1 MNTLEQIA
9 DLEKQYL
16 LQTYNRYPIAF
27 SRGKGVFLFDL
38 EGKRYLDFVSGL
50 GVNALGHAHPRI
62 VKAIREQAAMLVHIS
77 NLYYHEY
84 QGPLAEKLCKLSGL
98 NRAFFSNSGT
108 EAIEGSIKLA
118 RLAGHRAGGAAK
130 SRLVALDG
138 SYHGRTFGALSL
150 TGQDKHRKGFEPLL
164 EEVTFVKQNDLASLR
179 AAISDETCAIVL
191 EPVFGEGGIYECSVE
206 FLQECRALADR
217 HRAAL
222 IFDEIQCGL
231 GRTGTMFAFQ
241 SFGVTPDI
249 VAIAKPIAAGLP
261 LGAFIAKE
269 EFASAISPGQH
280 GTTFG
285 GGPLACRVALE
296 FLAIVEEEKL
306 LENVN
311 KVGAYLHQE
320 LNALADRHH
329 AALIFDEIQCG
340 LGRTGTMFAFQSFGV
355 TPDIVAIAKPIAAG
369 LPLGAFLAKEEF
381 ASAISPGQHGTTFGG
396 GPLACRVAL
405 EFLAIVEEEKLLE
418 NVNKVGA
425 YLQQELKALAEKSAA
440 AREVRGRGFIQGIE
454 LEIPARPIVDAGL
467 AEGVLFNSTQDT
479 VVRFLPPFL
488 LEEKHVDKG
497 IRVLK
502 KLLGKKRKKAA

>member
-1 MNTLEQIA
+1 METLTETPPPTLDSIA
-9 DLEKQYL
+9 ALERQYL
-16 LQTYNRYPIAF
+16 LQTYSRYPVVLH
-27 SRGKGVFLFDL
+27 RGKGVFLFDL
-38 EGKRYLDFVSGL
+38 EGKRYLDFVAGI

-62 VKAIREQAAMLVHIS
+62 VKAIRDQAAKLIHVS

-84 QGPLAEKLCKLSGL
+84 QGPLAERLCKLSGL
-98 NRAFFSNSGT
+98 SRAFFSNSGT

-118 RLAGHRAGGAAK
+118 RLAGHRAGGDAK
-130 SRLVALDG
+130 SKLVALEG

-164 EEVTFVKQNDLASLR
+164 EDVSFVKQNDLEGLR
-179 AAISDETCAIVL
+179 AAVNDNTCAIVL
-191 EPVFGEGGIYECSVE
+191 EPIFGEGGIYECSAE

-231 GRTGTMFAFQ
+231 GRTGTLFAFQ
-241 SFGVTPDI
+241 SFGVTPDM

-269 EFASAISPGQH
+269 EFATAISPGQH

-285 GGPLACRVALE
+285 GGPLACRIALE
-296 FLAIVEEEKL
+296 FLSIVEQEKL

-311 KVGAYLHQE
+311 
-320 LNALADRHH
+320 
-329 AALIFDEIQCG
+329 
-340 LGRTGTMFAFQSFGV
+340 S
-355 TPDIVAIAKPIAAG
+355 
-369 LPLGAFLAKEEF
+369 
-381 ASAISPGQHGTTFGG
+381 
-396 GPLACRVAL
+396 
-405 EFLAIVEEEKLLE
+405 
-418 NVNKVGA
+418 VGA
-425 YLQQELKALAEKSAA
+425 YLQDKLKELMAKRSVAVG
-440 AREVRGRGFIQGIE
+440 VRGRGFIQGIQ

-467 AEGVLFNSTQDT
+467 AEGVLFNVTHDT
-479 VVRFLPPFL
+479 VVRFLPPYM

-502 KLLGKKRKKAA
+502 KLLEKKKQAA

>member
-9 DLEKQYL
+9 ELERQYL

-62 VKAIREQAAMLVHIS
+62 VKAIREQAAKLVHIS

-164 EEVTFVKQNDLASLR
+164 EEVTFVKQNDLESLR
-179 AAISDETCAIVL
+179 SAISDETCAIVL

-231 GRTGTMFAFQ
+231 GRTGT
-241 SFGVTPDI
+241 I
-249 VAIAKPIAAGLP
+249 
-261 LGAFIAKE
+261 
-269 EFASAISPGQH
+269 
-280 GTTFG
+280 
-285 GGPLACRVALE
+285 
-296 FLAIVEEEKL
+296 
-306 LENVN
+306 
-311 KVGAYLHQE
+311 
-320 LNALADRHH
+320 
-329 AALIFDEIQCG
+329 
-340 LGRTGTMFAFQSFGV
+340 FAFQSFGV

-440 AREVRGRGFIQGIE
+440 AREVRGRGFIQGIQ

-467 AEGVLFNSTQDT
+467 GEGVLFNSTQDT

>member
-1 MNTLEQIA
+1 MPTLEQIA
-9 DLEKQYL
+9 DLERKYL
-16 LQTYNRYPIAF
+16 LQTYNRYPIVL
-27 SRGKGVFLFDL
+27 SRGKGVFLYDID
-38 EGKRYLDFVSGL
+38 GKKYLDFVAGI

-62 VKAIREQAAMLVHIS
+62 VKAIRDQAAKLIHVS

-84 QGPLAEKLCKLSGL
+84 QGALAEKLCTLSGL
-98 NRAFFSNSGT
+98 DRAFFSNSGT

-118 RLAGHRAGGAAK
+118 RLAGHRVGGDAK
-130 SRLVALDG
+130 CRLVALEG

-164 EEVTFVKQNDLASLR
+164 GDVTFVGRNDLEGLR
-179 AAISDETCAIVL
+179 AAVNDNTCAIVL
-191 EPVFGEGGIYECSVE
+191 EPIFGEGGIYECSVE

-231 GRTGTMFAFQ
+231 GRTGTIFAFQ
-241 SFGVTPDI
+241 TFGVTPDI

-269 EFASAISPGQH
+269 DFASAIAPGQH

-296 FLAIVEEEKL
+296 FLAIVEDEKL

-311 KVGAYLHQE
+311 
-320 LNALADRHH
+320 R
-329 AALIFDEIQCG
+329 I
-340 LGRTGTMFAFQSFGV
+340 
-355 TPDIVAIAKPIAAG
+355 
-369 LPLGAFLAKEEF
+369 
-381 ASAISPGQHGTTFGG
+381 GG
-396 GPLACRVAL
+396 
-405 EFLAIVEEEKLLE
+405 
-418 NVNKVGA
+418 
-425 YLQQELKALAEKSAA
+425 YLQEELKNLIGKRGAA
-440 AREVRGRGFIQGIE
+440 KEVRGRGFIQGIQ
-454 LEIPARPIVDAGL
+454 LDIPARPIVDGAL

-479 VVRFLPPFL
+479 VVRFLPPYM

-497 IRVLK
+497 VRVLK
-502 KLLGKKRKKAA
+502 KLLSKKRVRRRFLEEQFVAKSWNCGAKSRFLHWAVAGAPAPVGMTNHFEADSA

>member
-1 MNTLEQIA
+1 LPNCHIFYQANFLIQSSGPQRHPVKSNLLMNTFEPIAELER
-9 DLEKQYL
+9 QYL
-16 LQTYNRYPIAF
+16 LQTYNRYPVVLA
-27 SRGKGVFLFDL
+27 RGKGVFLWDI
-38 EGKRYLDFVSGL
+38 EGKKYLDFVSGI

-62 VKAIREQAAMLVHIS
+62 VKAIRDQAVKLIHVS

-98 NRAFFSNSGT
+98 NRVFFSNSGT

-118 RLAGHRAGGAAK
+118 RLAGHRAGGEAK
-130 SRLVALDG
+130 CRMVALEG

-164 EEVTFVKQNDLASLR
+164 GDVTFVKQNDVEGLR
-179 AAISDETCAIVL
+179 AAVSDDTCAIVL
-191 EPVFGEGGIYECSVE
+191 EPIFGEGGIYECSVE
-206 FLQECRALADR
+206 FLRECRALADQ

-231 GRTGTMFAFQ
+231 GRTGTIFAFQ

-249 VAIAKPIAAGLP
+249 VAIAKPIAAGIP

-269 EFASAISPGQH
+269 EFATAISPGQH

-285 GGPLACRVALE
+285 GGPLACRIALE
-296 FLAIVEEEKL
+296 FL
-306 LENVN
+306 
-311 KVGAYLHQE
+311 
-320 LNALADRHH
+320 
-329 AALIFDEIQCG
+329 
-340 LGRTGTMFAFQSFGV
+340 S
-355 TPDIVAIAKPIAAG
+355 
-369 LPLGAFLAKEEF
+369 
-381 ASAISPGQHGTTFGG
+381 
-396 GPLACRVAL
+396 
-405 EFLAIVEEEKLLE
+405 IVEEEKLLE

-425 YLQQELKALAEKSAA
+425 YLQEKLKELVSKRNAA
-440 AREVRGRGFIQGIE
+440 IGVRGRGFIQGIQ

-502 KLLGKKRKKAA
+502 KLLGRKRTAA

>member
-1 MNTLEQIA
+1 MMSCSPRDKESTGLACCEPRLPVKSNLLMNTFEQIA
-9 DLEKQYL
+9 ERERQYL
-16 LQTYNRYPIAF
+16 LQTYNRYPVVLA
-27 SRGKGVFLFDL
+27 RGKGVFVYDI

-62 VKAIREQAAMLVHIS
+62 VKAIREQAAKLVHVS

-84 QGPLAEKLCKLSGL
+84 QGPLAEKLCALAGSSLG
-98 NRAFFSNSGT
+98 NARAFFSNSGT

-118 RLAGHRAGGAAK
+118 RLAGHRAGGEAK
-130 SRLVALDG
+130 SRLVALEG
-138 SYHGRTFGALSL
+138 SYHGRTFGAMSL
-150 TGQDKHRKGFEPLL
+150 TGQEKYRKGFEPLL
-164 EEVTFVKQNDLASLR
+164 EDVTFVKQNDLEGLR
-179 AAISDETCAIVL
+179 AAVNDNTCAIVL
-191 EPVFGEGGIYECSVE
+191 EPIFGEGGIYECSVE
-206 FLQECRALADR
+206 FLRECRTLADR
-217 HRAAL
+217 HRVAL

-231 GRTGTMFAFQ
+231 GRTGTIFAFQ

-269 EFASAISPGQH
+269 EFA
-280 GTTFG
+280 T
-285 GGPLACRVALE
+285 
-296 FLAIVEEEKL
+296 
-306 LENVN
+306 
-311 KVGAYLHQE
+311 
-320 LNALADRHH
+320 
-329 AALIFDEIQCG
+329 
-340 LGRTGTMFAFQSFGV
+340 
-355 TPDIVAIAKPIAAG
+355 
-369 LPLGAFLAKEEF
+369 
-381 ASAISPGQHGTTFGG
+381 AISPGQHGTTFGG

-425 YLQQELKALAEKSAA
+425 YLQQELKGLVEKRAA
-440 AREVRGRGFIQGIE
+440 ATGVRGRGFIQGIQ

-488 LEEKHVDKG
+488 MEEKHIDKG

-502 KLLGKKRKKAA
+502 KLLGKKRKAAA

>member
-9 DLEKQYL
+9 DLERQYL

-27 SRGKGVFLFDL
+27 SRGKGVFLYDL

-62 VKAIREQAAMLVHIS
+62 VKTIREQAAKLVHIS

-84 QGPLAEKLCKLSGL
+84 QGPLAEKLCRLSGL

-130 SRLVALDG
+130 CRLVALEG

-164 EEVTFVKQNDLASLR
+164 EEVTFVKQNDLESLR
-179 AAISDETCAIVL
+179 AAITDETCAIVL

-217 HRAAL
+217 HR
-222 IFDEIQCGL
+222 
-231 GRTGTMFAFQ
+231 
-241 SFGVTPDI
+241 
-249 VAIAKPIAAGLP
+249 
-261 LGAFIAKE
+261 
-269 EFASAISPGQH
+269 
-280 GTTFG
+280 
-285 GGPLACRVALE
+285 
-296 FLAIVEEEKL
+296 
-306 LENVN
+306 
-311 KVGAYLHQE
+311 
-320 LNALADRHH
+320 

-440 AREVRGRGFIQGIE
+440 AREVRGRGFIQGIQ

-502 KLLGKKRKKAA
+502 RLLGKKRKKAA

>member
-1 MNTLEQIA
+1 METMTGLEQIA
-9 DLEKQYL
+9 ALERQYL
-16 LQTYNRYPIAF
+16 LQTYNRYPLVLA
-27 SRGKGVFLFDL
+27 RGKGVFLFDN
-38 EGKRYLDFVSGL
+38 EGRKYLDFVSGI

-62 VKAIREQAAMLVHIS
+62 VKAIRDQAAKLIHVS

-118 RLAGHRAGGAAK
+118 RLAGHRAGGDAK
-130 SRLVALDG
+130 CRLVALDG

-150 TGQDKHRKGFEPLL
+150 TGQDKHRKGFELL
-164 EEVTFVKQNDLASLR
+164 LGDVTFVKQNDVEGLR
-179 AAISDETCAIVL
+179 AAVSDNTCAIVL
-191 EPVFGEGGIYECSVE
+191 EPIFGEGGIYECSVE
-206 FLQECRALADR
+206 FLRECRALADR

-231 GRTGTMFAFQ
+231 GRTGTIFAFQ

-249 VAIAKPIAAGLP
+249 VAIAKPIAAGIP

-269 EFASAISPGQH
+269 EFATAIAPGQH

-296 FLAIVEEEKL
+296 FL
-306 LENVN
+306 
-311 KVGAYLHQE
+311 
-320 LNALADRHH
+320 
-329 AALIFDEIQCG
+329 
-340 LGRTGTMFAFQSFGV
+340 S
-355 TPDIVAIAKPIAAG
+355 
-369 LPLGAFLAKEEF
+369 
-381 ASAISPGQHGTTFGG
+381 
-396 GPLACRVAL
+396 
-405 EFLAIVEEEKLLE
+405 IVEEEKLLE

-425 YLQQELKALAEKSAA
+425 YLQEKLKELVSKRNAA
-440 AREVRGRGFIQGIE
+440 IAVRGRGFIQGIQ

-497 IRVLK
+497 VRVLK
-502 KLLGKKRKKAA
+502 KLLGKKRALAA